1 MAVLQPKI
9 SILQHNTARRK
20 EIMES
25 TLEIAIKS
33 NIDFILI

>member
-1 MAVLQPKI
+1 MTALQSKI